1 MVGTRMEHLKL
12 AIYNAAKEG
21 KLKQLQGFLASKS
34 SSQVKALTST
44 KVEGS
49 TPLITASRE
58 GHLEVVQ
65 YLIVK
70 CHADMHQR
78 GSVIFDGETIEDA
91 PPLWCAAAAGHFSV
105 VKCLVQHKADPNC
118 TTQTNSTPLRAACF
132 DGHLGIVKYLLEHK
146 ADIEIANRHEHTCL
160 MIACYKGHTD
170 IVKMLLEAGANVNR
184 CSVKR
189 NTALH
194 DCAENGSVSIAKL
207 LLQFGARTQK
217 DGHGMTPL
225 MTAAVAGHVQLTE
238 YFSALPD
245 TPLMER
251 INAIELLGATFLDK
265 RHDMTLAHQ
274 FWRKAIVLRNL
285 HRPPCSDFTSNP
297 VAAYGNIKEPQT
309 IAELEESRSD
319 PERCRIIA
327 LLIRERVLGPKHPD
341 TSYYIRYRGA
351 VYADSGDFE
360 KCVKLWMYA
369 LDMQRTNLEPL
380 YPMTLSSLLSFAEL
394 FSFMQQ
400 HRSHMSSSVPKA
412 NHNQIMEV
420 LKRAAWELLLGHE
433 MLLKNNNKDK
443 DKSCIL
449 KSSPRRS
456 SRAAGSSSNI
466 SSRNITPNNHPP
478 IGSGASRSSRPYLT
492 SPTSCCNLCEGSNQR
507 VYRAMVI
514 ILHLTALSHNV
525 LNDEELTPL
534 KMKSSIHQRGFSL
547 YQLRDVTDHCDRTLL
562 HLASSS
568 RACPL
573 GRYPVTKFPS
583 PAVVDILM
591 GSGFDPN
598 ARDCDGKTAMHLA
611 AETATEE
618 SPSALATLNQLLK
631 GGGHI
636 DTKDAKGKSVLDL
649 IPEQAHYKINR
660 VHHQSLQCLASCV
673 IMRYQI
679 PYKHVAPQMLH
690 QFIQQH

>member
-1 MVGTRMEHLKL
+1 MDHLKW
-12 AIYNAAKEG
+12 AIFHAAKEG
-21 KLKQLQGFLASKS
+21 KLNQLKGILASKS
-34 SSQVKALTST
+34 SSQVRALTSG

-78 GSVIFDGETIEDA
+78 GSVVFDGETIEDA
-91 PPLWCAAAAGHFSV
+91 PPLWCAAAAGHFSI

-160 MIACYKGHTD
+160 MIACYKGHTE
-170 IVKMLLEAGANVNR
+170 IVRTLLESGASVNR

-194 DCAENGSVSIAKL
+194 DCAENGSVAIAKL
-207 LLQFGARTQK
+207 LLRYGARTQQ

-225 MTAAVAGHVQLTE
+225 MTAAVAGHIQLTE
-238 YFSALPD
+238 YFSAIPE
-245 TPLMER
+245 TPKMER

-265 RHDMTLAHQ
+265 RHDMTSAHQ
-274 FWRKAIVLRNL
+274 FWRRAITLRKTL
-285 HRPPCSDFTSNP
+285 GSPLREAPTSHIP
-297 VAAYGNIKEPQT
+297 AYGNINEPKT
-309 IAELEESRSD
+309 ISELEEVRSD
-319 PERCRIIA
+319 PEKCRIIA

-369 LDMQRTNLEPL
+369 LDMQRGNLEPL

-400 HRSHMSSSVPKA
+400 
-412 NHNQIMEV
+412 EV
-420 LKRAAWELLLGHE
+420 EKVNPADT
-433 MLLKNNNKDK
+433 NKSKIYNKVEYMCTVYYDGC
-443 DKSCIL
+443 SLTFVQLNC
-449 KSSPRRS
+449 S
-456 SRAAGSSSNI
+456 AGSSSNI
-466 SSRNITPNNHPP
+466 PRNITPSNHSS
-478 IGSGASRSSRPYLT
+478 IGNGVSRSSRPHLAA
-492 SPTSCCNLCEGSNQR
+492 SSSCCSLCEASNQR

-514 ILHLTALSHNV
+514 ILHLTALSDNV
-525 LNDEELTPL
+525 LHDKSVTPEQL
-534 KMKSSIHQRGFSL
+534 KESVNHRGFLL
-547 YQLRDVTDHCDRTLL
+547 YQLRDVRDHCNRTLL

-583 PAVVDILM
+583 PAVADILLNC
-591 GSGFDPN
+591 GFDPN
-598 ARDCDGKTAMHLA
+598 VKDYEGKTPLHLA
-611 AETATEE
+611 AETAGDDPK
-618 SPSALATLNQLLK
+618 SSIATLNHLLES
-631 GGGHI
+631 GGHI
-636 DTKDAKGKSVLDL
+636 DMNDGKGKCILDITNKSL
-649 IPEQAHYKINR
+649 HPKINR
-660 VHHQSLQCLASCV
+660 TKHETLQCLASRV
-673 IMRYQI
+673 IMRHRL
-679 PYKHVAPQMLH
+679 PYKEVIPTNMH
-690 QFIQQH
+690 QFVALH

>member
-1 MVGTRMEHLKL
+1 MDHLKW
-12 AIYNAAKEG
+12 AIFHAAKEG
-21 KLKQLQGFLASKS
+21 KLNQLKGILASKS
-34 SSQVKALTST
+34 SSQVRALTSG

-78 GSVIFDGETIEDA
+78 GSVVFDGETIEDA
-91 PPLWCAAAAGHFSV
+91 PPLWCAAAAGHFSI

-160 MIACYKGHTD
+160 MIACYKGHTE
-170 IVKMLLEAGANVNR
+170 IVRTLLESGASVNR

-194 DCAENGSVSIAKL
+194 DCAENGSVAIAKL
-207 LLQFGARTQK
+207 LLRYGARTQQ

-225 MTAAVAGHVQLTE
+225 MTAAVAGHIQLTE
-238 YFSALPD
+238 YFSAIPE
-245 TPLMER
+245 TPKMER

-265 RHDMTLAHQ
+265 RHDMTSAHQ
-274 FWRKAIVLRNL
+274 FWRRAITLRYVLIGEA
-285 HRPPCSDFTSNP
+285 PTSHIP
-297 VAAYGNIKEPQT
+297 AYGNINEPKT
-309 IAELEESRSD
+309 ISELEEVRSD
-319 PERCRIIA
+319 PEKCRIIA

-369 LDMQRTNLEPL
+369 LDMQRGNLEPL

-400 HRSHMSSSVPKA
+400 YNINFTKMSLIFFLRFFMSFYVRLIVARSASEI
-412 NHNQIMEV
+412 Q
-420 LKRAAWELLLGHE
+420 LL
-433 MLLKNNNKDK
+433 
-443 DKSCIL
+443 
-449 KSSPRRS
+449 
-456 SRAAGSSSNI
+456 
-466 SSRNITPNNHPP
+466 PP
-478 IGSGASRSSRPYLT
+478 
-492 SPTSCCNLCEGSNQR
+492 R

-514 ILHLTALSHNV
+514 ILHLTALSDNV
-525 LNDEELTPL
+525 LHDKSVTPEQL
-534 KMKSSIHQRGFSL
+534 KESVNHRGFLL
-547 YQLRDVTDHCDRTLL
+547 YQLRDVRDHCNRTLL

-583 PAVVDILM
+583 PAVADILLNC
-591 GSGFDPN
+591 GFDPN
-598 ARDCDGKTAMHLA
+598 VKDYEGKTPLHLA
-611 AETATEE
+611 AETAGDDPK
-618 SPSALATLNQLLK
+618 SSIATLNHLLES
-631 GGGHI
+631 GGHI
-636 DTKDAKGKSVLDL
+636 DMNDGKGKCILDITNKSL
-649 IPEQAHYKINR
+649 HPKINR
-660 VHHQSLQCLASCV
+660 TKHETLQCLASRV
-673 IMRYQI
+673 IMRHRL
-679 PYKHVAPQMLH
+679 PYKEVIPTNMH
-690 QFIQQH
+690 QFVALH

>member
-1 MVGTRMEHLKL
+1 MDHLKW
-12 AIYNAAKEG
+12 AIFHAAKEG
-21 KLKQLQGFLASKS
+21 KLNQLKGILASKS
-34 SSQVKALTST
+34 SSQVRALTSG

-78 GSVIFDGETIEDA
+78 GSVVFDGETIEDA
-91 PPLWCAAAAGHFSV
+91 PPLWCAAAAGHFSI

-160 MIACYKGHTD
+160 MIACYKGHTE
-170 IVKMLLEAGANVNR
+170 IVRTLLESGASVNR

-194 DCAENGSVSIAKL
+194 DCAENGSVAIAKL
-207 LLQFGARTQK
+207 LLRYGARTQQ

-225 MTAAVAGHVQLTE
+225 MTAAVAGHIQLTE
-238 YFSALPD
+238 YFSAIPE
-245 TPLMER
+245 TPKMER

-265 RHDMTLAHQ
+265 RHDMTSAHQ
-274 FWRKAIVLRNL
+274 FWRRAITLRYVLIGKTLGSPLREA
-285 HRPPCSDFTSNP
+285 PTSHIP
-297 VAAYGNIKEPQT
+297 AYGNINEPKT
-309 IAELEESRSD
+309 ISELEEVRSD
-319 PERCRIIA
+319 PEKCRIIA

-369 LDMQRTNLEPL
+369 LDMQRGNLEPL

-400 HRSHMSSSVPKA
+400 KRTPKLYITTLQLYKCLKMQMPHLAASSS
-412 NHNQIMEV
+412 
-420 LKRAAWELLLGHE
+420 
-433 MLLKNNNKDK
+433 
-443 DKSCIL
+443 
-449 KSSPRRS
+449 
-456 SRAAGSSSNI
+456 
-466 SSRNITPNNHPP
+466 
-478 IGSGASRSSRPYLT
+478 
-492 SPTSCCNLCEGSNQR
+492 CCSLCEASNQR

-514 ILHLTALSHNV
+514 ILHLTALSDNV
-525 LNDEELTPL
+525 LHDKSVTPEQL
-534 KMKSSIHQRGFSL
+534 KESVNHRGFLL
-547 YQLRDVTDHCDRTLL
+547 YQLRDVRDHCNRTLL

-583 PAVVDILM
+583 PAVADILLNC
-591 GSGFDPN
+591 GFDPN
-598 ARDCDGKTAMHLA
+598 VKDYEGKTPLHLA
-611 AETATEE
+611 AETAGDDPK
-618 SPSALATLNQLLK
+618 SSIATLNHLLES
-631 GGGHI
+631 GGHI
-636 DTKDAKGKSVLDL
+636 DMNDGKGKCILDITNKSL
-649 IPEQAHYKINR
+649 HPKINR
-660 VHHQSLQCLASCV
+660 TKHETLQCLASRV
-673 IMRYQI
+673 IMRHRL
-679 PYKHVAPQMLH
+679 PYKEVIPTNMH
-690 QFIQQH
+690 QFVALH

>member
-1 MVGTRMEHLKL
+1 MEHLKL

-274 FWRKAIVLRNL
+274 FWRKAIVLSNSNL
-285 HRPPCSDFTSNP
+285 RPPCSDFTSNP

-400 HRSHMSSSVPKA
+400 VHSFKAVKLIHNVPDIHKISIDIEA
-412 NHNQIMEV
+412 N
-420 LKRAAWELLLGHE
+420 K
-433 MLLKNNNKDK
+433 
-443 DKSCIL
+443 
-449 KSSPRRS
+449 
-456 SRAAGSSSNI
+456 
-466 SSRNITPNNHPP
+466 
-478 IGSGASRSSRPYLT
+478 SSRPYLT